1 MLIVNKKAFGKGMT
15 LLITFLALFAVIISP
30 VFKDDKGKS
39 ITGLEYADAMFN
51 SLSKGSSYF
60 IPAVRER
67 LKSVEGKQVDVTIP
81 VKNAERGKLMLLAL
95 DKAGMTA
102 SIEGDKLTYKGD
114 LAAVLQAAVAD
125 SDFMYDNNS
134 TAVSQRYDNASAL
147 GIMSAWWHMLSP
159 SIKALQKQ
167 GKIAEASLVD
177 AVVRRAVEPGNNFYS
192 VPATKVA
199 DHLFL
204 MAGLLIFYVLY
215 TLWYGFAIFEIFDG
229 VGLTMS
235 KSKVKQEG

>member
-1 MLIVNKKAFGKGMT
+1 MLIVNKKAFSRGMI
-15 LLITFLALFAVIISP
+15 LLISFLALFSVIISP

-67 LKSVEGKQVDVTIP
+67 LKSVEGKQVDVAIT
-81 VKNAERGKLMLLAL
+81 VKNAERGKLMLLVL
-95 DKAGMTA
+95 DKAGVTA
-102 SIEGDKLTYKGD
+102 TLDSDKLTYKGD
-114 LAAVLQAAVAD
+114 LAAMLQAAVAD
-125 SDFMYDNNS
+125 ADLMYANNGA
-134 TAVSQRYDNASAL
+134 AVSQRYDDARPL
-147 GIMSAWWHMLSP
+147 GIMGAWWHVLSP

-167 GKIAEASLVD
+167 GKVAEASVVD
-177 AVVRRAVEPGNNFYS
+177 AVVRRAVEPGNNFYT
-192 VPATKVA
+192 VPPTRVA

-229 VGLTMS
+229 IGLTMS
-235 KSKVKQEG
+235 KSKVKREG

>member
-1 MLIVNKKAFGKGMT
+1 MLIVNKTAFGKGLF

-30 VFKDDKGKS
+30 IFSDDKGKK

-67 LKSVEGKQVDVTIP
+67 VATVQGKQVEVTITI
-81 VKNAERGKLMLLAL
+81 KNAERSKFMLLAL
-95 DKAGMTA
+95 DKAGMKA
-102 SIEGDKLTYKGD
+102 QLDGDKLTYAGD
-114 LAAVLQAAVAD
+114 LGALLNAAVAD
-125 SDFMYDNNS
+125 SDLMYDNNS
-134 TAVSQRYDNASAL
+134 TAVSQRYDNVSAL
-147 GIMSAWWHMLSP
+147 GIMNAWWHMLSP

-167 GKIAEASLVD
+167 DRVSDASVID
-177 AVVRRAVEPGNNFYS
+177 AVVRRAVEPGSNFYS

-204 MAGLLIFYVLY
+204 MAGLLIFYVIY
-215 TLWYGFAIFEIFDG
+215 TLWYGFAIFELFDG

>member
-1 MLIVNKKAFGKGMT
+1 MLIVNKKAFSKGMI
-15 LLITFLALFAVIISP
+15 LLVTFLALFAVIISP
-30 VFKDDKGKS
+30 IFKDDKGKN

-67 LKSVEGKQVDVTIP
+67 VKSVEGKQVEVTIP

-95 DKAGMTA
+95 DKAGATGTLD
-102 SIEGDKLTYKGD
+102 GDKLTYKGD
-114 LAAVLQAAVAD
+114 LGAILEAAVAD
-125 SDFMYDNNS
+125 SDLMYANDGV
-134 TAVSQRYDNASAL
+134 AVSQKYDNASAL
-147 GIMSAWWHMLSP
+147 GIMKAWWYMFSP

-167 GKIAEASLVD
+167 GKINEASVVD

-192 VPATKVA
+192 VPPTRVA
-199 DHLFL
+199 DHMFL
-204 MAGLLIFYVLY
+204 MAGLLIFYVIY